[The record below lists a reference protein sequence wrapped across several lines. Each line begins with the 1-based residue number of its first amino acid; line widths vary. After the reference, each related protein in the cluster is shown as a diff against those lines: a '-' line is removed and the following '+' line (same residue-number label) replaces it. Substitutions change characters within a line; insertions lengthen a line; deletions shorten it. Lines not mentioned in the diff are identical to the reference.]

1 MPNDQ
6 ITVHDCATGETI
18 VREMTDDE
26 LARRDQI
33 IADQQAAEQLAAE
46 KRAAKQSARAK
57 LAALG
62 LTDDEINAL
71 IL

>member
-1 MPNDQ
+1 MPNNQ

-26 LARRDQI
+26 IAHRDQI
-33 IADQQAAEQLAAE
+33 IADQQAAEQAAAQ
-46 KRAAKQSARAK
+46 KQAAKQSGHAK

-62 LTDDEINAL
+62 LTNDEINAL
-71 IL
+71 IP

>member
-18 VREMTDDE
+18 VREMTEDE

-33 IADQQAAEQLAAE
+33 ISDEQAAEQSAAQKE
-46 KRAAKQSARAK
+46 MAKQSGRAK

-62 LTDDEINAL
+62 LTNDEINAL
-71 IL
+71 MP